1 MHVLKT
7 ILGWLLGLVILSLVA
22 NISISNSHE
31 TAIYFWPFEL
41 ITIKPLWMI
50 VLGSFSAGLIIG
62 GVILWPKLLMSR
74 LRNHQSNRRIQ
85 RLESDLADL
94 SDDFNN
100 QPQHEQ
106 TPALTTASAQPTTAK
121 DKSHD

>member
-22 NISISNSHE
+22 NISISNSHD
-31 TAIYFWPFEL
+31 TAIYFWPFGL
-41 ITIKPLWMI
+41 IAIIPLWMI

-62 GVILWPKLLMSR
+62 GIILWPKLLMSR

-85 RLESDLADL
+85 RLETDLADL
-94 SDDFNN
+94 AEDFNN
-100 QPQHEQ
+100 LPQHEQ
-106 TPALTTASAQPTTAK
+106 TPSLTASSAQPTAAK